1 MTNSVFGFEQPEDSP
16 GFLLWQTSVVL
27 ARSIKEALERYE
39 ITHPQFVILA
49 ILLWFSEKKQE
60 VTQVLIARQSKLDK
74 MTVSKS
80 LKTLVERELVK
91 RGESKLDSRAK
102 KVCSTPK
109 GKAMAAKLVP
119 IVEKIDEDF
128 FGHVSK
134 TDQKLLIT
142 ILIKLISNYET
153 KTF

>member
-102 KVCSTPK
+102 KVCLTPK